1 MIDLPVVTTG
11 QKTLKGIKTI
21 QDEEI
26 LTLQSEREKY
36 IKEAEFYKTKTL
48 YINFKIKQLQKN
60 VCDFE
65 Q

>member
-1 MIDLPVVTTG
+1 ME
-11 QKTLKGIKTI
+11 
-21 QDEEI
+21 DEEI

-36 IKEAEFYKTKTL
+36 IKETEFYKTKTL

>member
-1 MIDLPVVTTG
+1 ME
-11 QKTLKGIKTI
+11 
-21 QDEEI
+21 DEEI

-65 Q
+65 QWALVLG